1 MTATVGQVKTALATA
16 AATITGLRTYDR
28 QPDNLNAPF
37 AFPSLQSIDYH
48 GAMGAG
54 SILQTYTLTVVVG
67 RASERAAEDLLDTY
81 LGYGSGGIRNAIES
95 DTTLGGV
102 VQTCIVESAG
112 TIGTIDGNDTLYLM
126 VEFRV
131 LVYT

>member
-28 QPDNLNAPF
+28 QPDQLNVPF
-37 AFPSLQSIDYH
+37 AFPTLSTIDYH

-67 RASERAAEDLLDTY
+67 RASERAAEDLLDQF
-81 LGYGSGGIRNAIES
+81 LSYGSGGIRFAIEA
-95 DTTLGGV
+95 DTTLGNV